1 MFLPC
6 GEGDVWTLFR
16 VGALVV
22 VELPLGGDVV
32 LQSRVGFSPFTTSHA
47 EDPTF
52 SHYLLVGSANLD
64 VAFHTTRFPNEN
76 KSFEGCDLLISELCQ
91 NFLLYALSAMWTIF
105 GNSLLPMNQG
115 FVVIQLLLRLKDLVN

>member
-32 LQSRVGFSPFTTSHA
+32 LQSRVGFTTFATSHA
-47 EDPTF
+47 KDPTF
-52 SHYLLVGSANLD
+52 SHHLLVGSANLD
-64 VAFHTTRFPNEN
+64 VAFHTTRFPDEN
-76 KSFEGCDLLISELCQ
+76 K
-91 NFLLYALSAMWTIF
+91 
-105 GNSLLPMNQG
+105 
-115 FVVIQLLLRLKDLVN
+115 